1 MVHGVDH
8 VAIRAK
14 DPGSLMDWY
23 KKTFGLK
30 VTSTGFLKLP
40 DGVMLEFLEAEEDGG
55 ILGDKVSG
63 IRHIAFRVENF
74 DAMVDLIQKEGLEI
88 VAGPSIGSKNKAVFF
103 RDPEGN
109 ILQFQYWIVS
119 PD

>member
-1 MVHGVDH
+1 MLQGVDH

-14 DPGSLMDWY
+14 DPGRLMDWY
-23 KKTFGLK
+23 QKTFGLK
-30 VTSTGFLKLP
+30 VASTCFLKLP

-55 ILGDKVSG
+55 IWGDKVSG
-63 IRHIAFRVENF
+63 IRHIAFRVEDF
-74 DAMVDLIQKEGLEI
+74 DAMVDLIQEEGLEI
-88 VAGPSIGSKNKAVFF
+88 VAGPNIKPRNKAIFF

-109 ILQFQYWIVS
+109 ILQFQYWIES